1 MPPGTTTGTAG
12 QGAPVGQSSG
22 DTGACSGFVPHVL
35 AGALWKSTAGH
46 WYMVAAGS
54 PDVARISVTDGLR
67 ASAEG
72 STMAVR
78 AAQGSRAE
86 LSAVL
91 RGSGAT
97 LRTLR

>member
-1 MPPGTTTGTAG
+1 
-12 QGAPVGQSSG
+12 
-22 DTGACSGFVPHVL
+22 VL

-54 PDVARISVTDGLR
+54 ADVTRISATNGLG
-67 ASAEG
+67 ASAKG
-72 STMAVR
+72 TTLAVR
-78 AAQGSRAE
+78 AAQGTRAQ

-97 LRTLR
+97 LTTLH